1 MIKRYEFAYRST
13 MTTRLASH
21 FATDEDGNK
30 HFISG
35 DMVELG
41 VTYAYDEET
50 NVRTRVSDY
59 LVDILWTIEDVPE
72 CSQEVHPLTPNH
84 SFSGINENIF

>member
-30 HFISG
+30 RFISG

-41 VTYAYDEET
+41 VTYTYDEET
-50 NVRTRVSDY
+50 NVRTKVSDY

-72 CSQEVHPLTPNH
+72 YSQEVLPRTPNH
-84 SFSGINENIF
+84 TFAGIDESIL